1 MIGHELRS
9 QKQEGIIAPSSA
21 NECCCNA
28 GAKLIQ
34 QICAAETQSFP
45 VLPFPPFPAA
55 SWTSPMNQV
64 NTQASGELKR
74 KQFSARL
81 KPQVKDLT
89 SAGTGKAEKREE
101 ERGRET
107 GPCLPA
113 GTSCRTH
120 VPGAWADHEADLTCC
135 DTPHPRPAR
144 LLQLGCL

>member
-1 MIGHELRS
+1 MGHELRF
-9 QKQEGIIAPSSA
+9 QKQEAIIAASSA
-21 NECCCNA
+21 NESCCDVRV
-28 GAKLIQ
+28 KLIQ

-74 KQFSARL
+74 KQLSGGL

-89 SAGTGKAEKREE
+89 SAGTGKVEKREE
-101 ERGRET
+101 EKGRET

-120 VPGAWADHEADLTCC
+120 IPVAWADHEADLTCC
-135 DTPHPRPAR
+135 NTSHPRPAR
-144 LLQLGCL
+144 LSLSAQ